1 MSSNVEYFKHGTCRL
16 DHADGSAI
24 TVLCELHFLPTLP
37 LIRMRHVFSLEA
49 SSILAA

>member
-1 MSSNVEYFKHGTCRL
+1 MWNISNMV
-16 DHADGSAI
+16 HADWTMPMVSAN